1 MGHCPRPVALR
12 RDRTCT
18 PASVFFFSLS
28 PFFFGQIHGKR
39 KVEEGKVGEGREGE
53 VSTFVLRDTYTR
65 VTLRYVYDISSGILI
80 LIIIMDEE
88 DEERKE
94 GRKKEE
100 QEGFCVFEEALPFVR
115 QFLFERWKT
124 AKVSLNSCQRG
135 CQQHRFRSIRQL
147 PEGAAYSTNC

>member
-94 GRKKEE
+94 GGKEE
-100 QEGFCVFEEALPFVR
+100 RRTRRILCI
-115 QFLFERWKT
+115 
-124 AKVSLNSCQRG
+124 RG
-135 CQQHRFRSIRQL
+135 GVAFHETVPTRRKMEDR
-147 PEGAAYSTNC
+147 

>member
-94 GRKKEE
+94 GGKEE
-100 QEGFCVFEEALPFVR
+100 RRTRRILCI
-115 QFLFERWKT
+115 
-124 AKVSLNSCQRG
+124 RG
-135 CQQHRFRSIRQL
+135 GVAFRETVPIRKM
-147 PEGAAYSTNC
+147 EDR

>member
-1 MGHCPRPVALR
+1 M
-12 RDRTCT
+12 
-18 PASVFFFSLS
+18 
-28 PFFFGQIHGKR
+28 
-39 KVEEGKVGEGREGE
+39 
-53 VSTFVLRDTYTR
+53 
-65 VTLRYVYDISSGILI
+65 
-80 LIIIMDEE
+80 IIIMDEE

-94 GRKKEE
+94 ERKKEE